1 MQLNTYLTFET
12 QCREAFEFYRSVFGG
27 EFLFVQTFG
36 DGPPDLQV
44 PDNERDRIMHV
55 SLPVGD
61 SVLMG
66 SDHSSA
72 FGPAPQ
78 AGSNFSITVSP
89 DSKADADRLLAG
101 LSEGGNLAMP
111 MQDMFW
117 GAYFGMC
124 VDRFGIRWQVNFEY
138 PEE

>member
-1 MQLNTYLTFET
+1 MQLNTYLTFDKE
-12 QCREAFEFYRSVFGG
+12 CREAFEFYRSVFGG
-27 EFLFVQTFG
+27 DFLFIQTFG

-44 PDNERDRIMHV
+44 PEDERHRVMHV

-66 SDHSSA
+66 SDSTSA
-72 FGPAPQ
+72 FGPPPKI
-78 AGSNFSITVSP
+78 GGNFSITVSP
-89 DSKADADRLLAG
+89 DSREDADRLLAG
-101 LSEGGNLAMP
+101 LADGGEMLTP

-124 VDRFGIRWQVNFEY
+124 VDKFGIRWQVNFEN
-138 PEE
+138 PEG